1 MDEEISNECLN
12 QFIDGELDA
21 LEESRIHELIKLH
34 PALRDRVEELRRIRS
49 LFRLAFQD
57 TADDSTANVRP
68 EHVTSTRMKAA
79 VVAAIMI
86 AGGLLG
92 WFSHARLVLS
102 PGTVDVP
109 HNVFAVQSTQEGTVG
124 ATKIVFH
131 ISHPGPKSINAALQ
145 EAEQL
150 LILHKKNNKPL
161 ALEILVNASNL
172 SLVRAD
178 SDLYKKRV
186 RSLQSRYPNLKFLAC
201 SITVRK
207 QGNPALLPGVII
219 VPSAR
224 GQIINRLKQ
233 GWGYIQA

>member
-21 LEESRIHELIKLH
+21 MEESRIHELIKLH
-34 PALRDRVEELRRIRS
+34 PALRDRVEELRRVRS
-49 LFRLAFQD
+49 LFRLAFEETVDDPAAD
-57 TADDSTANVRP
+57 TRP
-68 EHVTSTRMKAA
+68 EHAVGVRMKAA
-79 VVAAIMI
+79 VIAAIMI

-92 WFSHARLVLS
+92 WFAHAQLVLS
-102 PGTVDVP
+102 PGIADVP
-109 HNVFAVQSTQEGTVG
+109 HNVFAIKSAQVGTVG

-131 ISHPGPKSINAALQ
+131 ISHPGSKSIHAALQ

-150 LILHKKNNKPL
+150 LILHKRNNKPL
-161 ALEILVNASNL
+161 ALEILVNATNL
-172 SLVRAD
+172 GLVRAD
-178 SDLYKKRV
+178 SDLYKERV
-186 RSLQSRYPNLKFLAC
+186 RLLQSRYPNLKFLAC

-207 QGNPALLPGVII
+207 QGNPVLLPGVIV

-224 GQIINRLKQ
+224 KQIINRLKQ